1 MSDAYA
7 QLGERLPV
15 RALGAAG
22 VIPVD
27 AKGVAL
33 WVDAL
38 PRANQQSTL
47 QQLLSAFKAWQG
59 AAMAGPQRAAVMEA
73 ARPVALESIALIE
86 RALQSSTFPL
96 TPQRAQMA
104 ETCQTLHREL
114 ALGYRMALHEFLA
127 PTGNVPFLR
136 GGAAAGLAVRSAWHY
151 SRLLMLSYFLYR
163 VPPDDCWF
171 GLHSVYRFAHH
182 AGLLSKQVQEA
193 AEGAPRTVAQLY
205 QQAILL
211 ALSNPYRFSQRE
223 QAELWGL
230 TRELG
235 ALLQLSE
242 KPSATDSFMI
252 PVDTDRGPGYTPE
265 ERESGTTLGFWFCVQ
280 PVRDVLDGPLSQAGV
295 ESVTVRLPQVRVPL
309 QAPADLLRR
318 LRAGWATAAERR
330 ARRLGATHSLDTV
343 LGLIGLHYF
352 LAGGIDFDTF
362 TREVRAYGSQAAA
375 ERASWA
381 NASTDSVRAS
391 RAKATVLDQSL
402 GGYRLQWSREAGLR
416 IRVGELIGLSIAH
429 EEDDPLWMVG
439 VVRWIRYSADGS
451 VDAGVELLSRRARAV
466 SLRTLDPLGHPKSPQ
481 RGVMIDWLR
490 ERQEQGAVFV
500 VAPSQIDLNAHRL
513 EVSTPDDA
521 DALDADASPLQH
533 FQGMT
538 AVEQAG
544 DYVLLK
550 VQRARTEVSS

>member
-1 MSDAYA
+1 MSDAYV
-7 QLGERLPV
+7 QLGERLPP
-15 RALGAAG
+15 RASQASGS
-22 VIPVD
+22 VPID
-27 AKGVAL
+27 AKGVAA

-38 PRANQQSTL
+38 PRANQQATL
-47 QQLLSAFKAWQG
+47 QQLIAAFQVWRG
-59 AAMAGPQRAAVMEA
+59 AMMLGPQRASVMEA
-73 ARPVALESIALIE
+73 VRPVALESIALIE
-86 RALQSSTFPL
+86 RALQSATFPL

-127 PTGNVPFLR
+127 PTGSVPFLR
-136 GGAAAGLAVRSAWHY
+136 GGAAAGLAVRSTWHY

-193 AEGAPRTVAQLY
+193 VEGAPRTVAQLY

-223 QAELWGL
+223 QGELWGL

-235 ALLQLSE
+235 ALLQLAE
-242 KPSATDSFMI
+242 KQSAQDSFMI

-265 ERESGTTLGFWFCVQ
+265 ERESGNTLGYWFCVQ
-280 PVRDVLDGPLSQAGV
+280 PLRDVLDAPLTQAGV
-295 ESVTVRLPQVRVPL
+295 EAVSVRLPQSRLPL

-343 LGLIGLHYF
+343 LGLIGLHFF
-352 LAGGIDFDTF
+352 LSGGTDFDTF
-362 TREVRAYGSQAAA
+362 TGEIRGYLSQAAT

-381 NASTDSVRAS
+381 HTSSDSVRAS
-391 RAKATVLDQSL
+391 RTKATVLDQSL
-402 GGYRLQWSREAGLR
+402 GGYRLQWPREAGLR

-439 VVRWIRYSADGS
+439 VVRWIRYSVDGS
-451 VDAGVELLSRRARAV
+451 VDAGVELLARRAHAV
-466 SLRTLDPLGHPKSPQ
+466 SLRTLDPLGHPKAPQ
-481 RGVMIDWLR
+481 RGILVDWLR
-490 ERQEQGAVFV
+490 ERNDQDAVFV
-500 VAPSQIDLNAHRL
+500 VAPSQIDLQAHRL
-513 EVSTPDDA
+513 EVSTPTEVDA
-521 DALDADASPLQH
+521 IDPQTSSVQH
-533 FQGMT
+533 YHDMS
-538 AVEQAG
+538 AIEQAG
-544 DYVLLK
+544 DYVLLR
-550 VQRARTEVSS
+550 VRHARTEVSS